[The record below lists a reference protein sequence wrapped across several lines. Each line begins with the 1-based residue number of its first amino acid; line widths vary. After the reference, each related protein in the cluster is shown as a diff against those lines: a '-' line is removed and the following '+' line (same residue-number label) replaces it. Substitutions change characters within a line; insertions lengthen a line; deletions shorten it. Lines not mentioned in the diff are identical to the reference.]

1 MLQQT
6 LLGQASNSR
15 VDVGDD
21 IDATLNTEDQV
32 AERINQVAPSSSG
45 EAKDRVSR
53 DFFFP
58 GIRRYR
64 ADGKYRGGT
73 DRVRSKRNARSDGR
87 MTPVR
92 IESTADSTVRPFF
105 LSSFLLQPL
114 VSPLFSR
121 HFPPHDESFSGRAYF
136 PISTFPS
143 SSSSSSRYHPPPHW
157 PSRKLRRG
165 MVNDLGARNC
175 FDVAVNHAVDSV

>member
-21 IDATLNTEDQV
+21 IVATLNTEDQV
-32 AERINQVAPSSSG
+32 AERINTG

-53 DFFFP
+53 DFFP
-58 GIRRYR
+58 AIRRCR
-64 ADGKYRGGT
+64 KADCKYRGGT
-73 DRVRSKRNARSDGR
+73 DRVRSKRNGRSDGR
-87 MTPVR
+87 VTPVR
-92 IESTADSTVRPFF
+92 IESTADSIVRPFL
-105 LSSFLLQPL
+105 LSSFPLQPL

-121 HFPPHDESFSGRAYF
+121 HFPPHDESFNGRAYF
-136 PISTFPS
+136 PISTFPSS

-175 FDVAVNHAVDSV
+175 FVVAVNHAVDSV

>member
-58 GIRRYR
+58 GIHRYR

-121 HFPPHDESFSGRAYF
+121 HFPPHDESFSILSDLDLPF
-136 PISTFPS
+136 LLLLVISLS
-143 SSSSSSRYHPPPHW
+143 SSASLALA
-157 PSRKLRRG
+157 KTAAG
-165 MVNDLGARNC
+165 DG
-175 FDVAVNHAVDSV
+175 